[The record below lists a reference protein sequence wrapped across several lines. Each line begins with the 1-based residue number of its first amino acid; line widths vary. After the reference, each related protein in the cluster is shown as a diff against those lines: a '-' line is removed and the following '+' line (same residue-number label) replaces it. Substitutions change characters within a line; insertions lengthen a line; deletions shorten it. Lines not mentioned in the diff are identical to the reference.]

1 MKMMAKNP
9 VFCAVIACLVAVS
22 FFAGNARAGERY
34 LLYNVWTFTADKED
48 PALQRARYDA
58 ASEVGFNA
66 MRLSIYWPLLETSL
80 GHFDFTL
87 FDRQIDYA
95 VQKGLKVAIS
105 INLQYPNQWPLID
118 AADLAY
124 DAKGTPHQLSLVSP
138 RALARAAAA
147 TREVVRHYAGR
158 YPKGFILFYQVTFT
172 RHAESEYWHSALVDY
187 SAAAQAKYRQW
198 LGGHYGTIQKLN
210 TVWGASYA
218 SFNDIKAPAP
228 PDYNTISGLT
238 WYLFRTDV
246 LRDALNM
253 LGDTVHKAAP
263 GVKYGVQWGSVWDSL
278 APSRATI
285 LFPSLCQKAEW
296 VTVDDAPTYNHNF
309 SSDLLRGSVGKGR
322 LLANEIDNPRMA
334 TDAVYSGLAVQSFD
348 HGLNLISVANWGD
361 PRTVRDRVSLF
372 RGIAQ
377 CFTKGPGPVVGTLEV
392 SALQLLQQGEKP
404 AQQEYQQASNEGSK
418 VLDLVLVDDITPKV
432 FPPDRRRKAKR

>member
-9 VFCAVIACLVAVS
+9 VFCAVIACLMAVS
-22 FFAGNARAGERY
+22 FFAVNVRAAERY
-34 LLYNVWTFTADKED
+34 LLYNVWTFTADRED
-48 PALQRARYDA
+48 LAVEKARYDA

-66 MRLSIYWPLLETSL
+66 MRISIYWPLLERTL
-80 GHFDFTL
+80 GQFDFTL

-105 INLQYPNQWPLID
+105 VNLQYPKGWPLVD
-118 AADLAY
+118 PADLAY
-124 DAKGTPHQLSLVSP
+124 DAQGIPHQLSFVSP
-138 RALARAAAA
+138 KAMARAATV

-158 YPKGFILFYQVTFT
+158 YPKGSILFYQVTFT
-172 RHAESEYWHSALVDY
+172 QHAESEYWHSAMVDY
-187 SAAAQAKYRQW
+187 SDAAQAKYRQW
-198 LGGHYGTIQKLN
+198 LSGRYGTIQKLN

-218 SFNDIKAPAP
+218 SFNDIPAPAP
-228 PDYNTISGLT
+228 PDYNSISGLA
-238 WYLFRTDV
+238 WYLFRTDM

-278 APSRATI
+278 APTRATI
-285 LFPSLCQKAEW
+285 LFPSMCQKAEW

-322 LLANEIDNPRMA
+322 LLANEIDSPRMG

-361 PRTVRDRVSLF
+361 PKTVLERVSLF
-372 RGIAQ
+372 RGITQ
-377 CFTKGPGPVVGTLEV
+377 YFTKGPGPVVGKLQV

-404 AQQEYQQASNEGSK
+404 AQQEYQQKSNEGSK
-418 VLDLVLVDDITPKV
+418 ALDLILVDDITPKV
-432 FPPDRRRKAKR
+432 FPPDPGRKAKR